1 MSHPAPPPNSS
12 SPAKV
17 TPTAAHSLIED
28 ILAILTGTLFVSL
41 GVALFKQAG
50 LFTGGTAGIA
60 FLIHYAT
67 GISFGIIFFTIN
79 LPFYWFA
86 WKRMGWQFTVKTF
99 ISVALVAFFA
109 DIHPHM
115 LQLSDIAPLY
125 SAFIGA
131 TLMGV
136 GFIVLFRHQ
145 ASLGGFNILAL
156 YLQERHGIRAG
167 KLQMV
172 LDVIILIA
180 SLSIVA
186 SNIVLISILGAL
198 ILNCAIMLNHRPGRY
213 MAV

>member
-1 MSHPAPPPNSS
+1 MSHPTPTN
-12 SPAKV
+12 SPAS
-17 TPTAAHSLIED
+17 PASHSIVED

-41 GVALFKQAG
+41 GVTLFKQAG
-50 LFTGGTAGIA
+50 LFTGGTAGIS

-79 LPFYWFA
+79 LPFYWFS
-86 WKRMGWQFTVKTF
+86 WKRFGWKFTIKTF
-99 ISVALVAFFA
+99 ISVALVAIFS

-115 LQLSDIAPLY
+115 LQLSNIAPLY

-136 GFIVLFRHQ
+136 GFVVLFRHQ

-156 YLQERHGIRAG
+156 YLQERHGISAG

>member
-1 MSHPAPPPNSS
+1 MSHPAPSNNPA
-12 SPAKV
+12 SPAS
-17 TPTAAHSLIED
+17 HSIIED

-67 GISFGIIFFTIN
+67 GVSFGIIFFTIN

-86 WKRMGWQFTVKTF
+86 WKRMGWKFTVKTF
-99 ISVALVAFFA
+99 ISVALVAVFA

-115 LQLSDIAPLY
+115 LQLTDIAPLY

-156 YLQERHGIRAG
+156 YFQESHGIRAG
-167 KLQMV
+167 KFQMV

-180 SLSIVA
+180 SFSFVA
-186 SNIVLISILGAL
+186 TNIVLISILGAL

>member
-1 MSHPAPPPNSS
+1 MSHPTPTN
-12 SPAKV
+12 SPAS
-17 TPTAAHSLIED
+17 PASHSIVED

-41 GVALFKQAG
+41 GVTLFKQAG
-50 LFTGGTAGIA
+50 LFTGGTAGIS

-79 LPFYWFA
+79 LPFYWFS
-86 WKRMGWQFTVKTF
+86 WKRLGWKFTIKTF
-99 ISVALVAFFA
+99 ISVALVAIFS

-115 LQLSDIAPLY
+115 LQLSNIAPLY

-136 GFIVLFRHQ
+136 GFVVLFRHQ

-156 YLQERHGIRAG
+156 YLQERHGISAG

>member
-1 MSHPAPPPNSS
+1 MSHPTPTN
-12 SPAKV
+12 SPAS
-17 TPTAAHSLIED
+17 PASHSIVED

-50 LFTGGTAGIA
+50 LFTGGTAGIS

-79 LPFYWFA
+79 LPFYWFS
-86 WKRMGWQFTVKTF
+86 WKRLGWKFTIKTF
-99 ISVALVAFFA
+99 ISVALVAIFS

-115 LQLSDIAPLY
+115 LQLSNIAPLY

-136 GFIVLFRHQ
+136 GFVVLFRHQ

-156 YLQERHGIRAG
+156 YLQERHGISAG